1 MLDPVALASEPVSR
15 SAPSDAFGFG
25 CQWAA
30 GVAGVDG
37 VAGLDEQDGCFL
49 FGAGAVLDTSGN
61 DVELTLVK
69 LDVSVAQRSD
79 RLGPPC

>member
-1 MLDPVALASEPVSR
+1 MR
-15 SAPSDAFGFG
+15 TPSDAFGLG
-25 CQWAA
+25 CERAA

-37 VAGLDEQDGCFL
+37 AAGLDQQDGCFIA
-49 FGAGAVLDTSGN
+49 GAGAVLDTSGN
-61 DVELTLVK
+61 DEELTLVK